1 MCRGEIKIILATP
14 IVRRLL
20 VLLQRTKGFKHCK
33 PTSTTPSKA
42 PASTTSKATSK
53 STEGEAAK
61 KTAKAAAPAN
71 GQKKKW
77 KKETYSSYIYKVL
90 EQVHPNTGI
99 SNNLNSFMND
109 VFECIAT
116 EASKLAAYSKE
127 STISSHEIQIS
138 V

>member
-1 MCRGEIKIILATP
+1 
-14 IVRRLL
+14 
-20 VLLQRTKGFKHCK
+20 K
-33 PTSTTPSKA
+33 PASMTASKA
-42 PASTTSKATSK
+42 PASTTFKATAK
-53 STEGEAAK
+53 LTEGKAAK

-99 SNNLNSFMND
+99 SNNLKSFVND
-109 VFECIAT
+109 VFERIAT

-127 STISSHEIQIS
+127 STISSHEIQTSVQLLLASELVKHAIS
-138 V
+138 ERTMLVMH